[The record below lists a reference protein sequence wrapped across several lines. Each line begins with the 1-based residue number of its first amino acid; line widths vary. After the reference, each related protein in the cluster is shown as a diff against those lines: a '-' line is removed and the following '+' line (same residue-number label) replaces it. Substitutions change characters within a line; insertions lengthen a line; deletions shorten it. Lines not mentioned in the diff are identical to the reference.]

1 MRLRRMSDMLE
12 RRGEVSSCQWEMLVR
27 AEALKI

>member
-1 MRLRRMSDMLE
+1 MSDMLE
-12 RRGEVSSCQWEMLVR
+12 RREEVSSCQWEWEMLVR